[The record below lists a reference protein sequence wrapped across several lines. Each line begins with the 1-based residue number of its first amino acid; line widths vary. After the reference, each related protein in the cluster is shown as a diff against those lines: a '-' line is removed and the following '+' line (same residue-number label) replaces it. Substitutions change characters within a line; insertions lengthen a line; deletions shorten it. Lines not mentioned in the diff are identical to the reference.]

1 MKNIIHLLSFCLK
14 TTQFAYNGTYY
25 QQVFDTAMGLPVS
38 AVIANIVM
46 EDVEQRAL
54 ATLVAVF
61 RSALMKAP
69 DRSVEMLDLWIV
81 TSSVTFI
88 KWSEPE

>member
-1 MKNIIHLLSFCLK
+1 M
-14 TTQFAYNGTYY
+14 QFAYNGTYY
-25 QQVFDTAMGLPVS
+25 QQVFDTAMDLPVS